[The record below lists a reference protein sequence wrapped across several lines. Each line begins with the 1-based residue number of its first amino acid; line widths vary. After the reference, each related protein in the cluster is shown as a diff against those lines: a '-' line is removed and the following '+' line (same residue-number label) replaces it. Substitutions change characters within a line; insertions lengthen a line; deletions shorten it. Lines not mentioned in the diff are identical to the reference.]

1 MGAVYLMSARSFRIS
16 PFLAG
21 GILVLAGLA
30 ITTALLLRDTY
41 SDRGADGDASRDHS
55 PMISP
60 TALKPWDLSR
70 STAGRQAEARTGGSA
85 SFPAPAAPLPPA
97 GGPDSPRRGVP
108 AEITNGNVV
117 ATDSSAV
124 SPEGVQR
131 RVTLHETNF
140 KYPHLRM
147 EEQVRR
153 LANGGEVLV
162 KRNVMVAD
170 HLMVTLKPHVTEPEF
185 QTWLS
190 QHQLTIRER
199 ISDAPLYLVATKD
212 PGIETYD
219 AALLA
224 LAEAGGPVA
233 YADPDYIVQNQ
244 AQAPPPNDPSFN
256 QQWALSNTGQ
266 TGGLAGADI
275 NVLTAWAVTEGSSN
289 VIVAVID
296 TGMDMDHPDLQPNL
310 WTNPGEI
317 ANNGVDDDNNG
328 YVDDIHGYD
337 FVSNDANP
345 DDDHGHGSHTAG
357 TVGAVGR
364 NGTGV
369 VGVSHQVKL
378 MPLKFLNSAGSGAD
392 SDAIKAI
399 EYAWKNGAFLS
410 SNSWGGGDHA
420 QAMEDEI
427 NRAGSHGVGFV
438 AASGNDGLDNDA
450 IPNYPSNYVA
460 DNLIAV
466 AATDANDQLAWFS
479 NYGAS
484 KVHLAA
490 PGESILSTFKDGTY
504 VHSSGTSMA
513 TPHVS
518 GAAALLKA
526 ANPAMSFAQ
535 IKAALLAKTDLVANL
550 TGKVS
555 TGGRLDVGNAMDLA
569 TSAYPVLVK
578 TTVVDGGAPG
588 TTGNADG
595 IISPGETAALT
606 LEVQNLGGLSTGPLQ
621 AMVTMNS
628 ADPKVTLGNTTQT
641 FGVVPAAARQENT
654 GTSLTISV
662 TADHTT
668 PASLPLSITFTD
680 GAGVNR
686 VEEATLEIYTV
697 SQISGLVTN
706 VADGSGLAGAT
717 VHLIG
722 PVTRTA
728 TTSADGTYS
737 ASVVDGS
744 YAVHA
749 SAAGFVSSSPQTVVV
764 PPSAENVNM
773 TLGYSA
779 LQITPSI
786 LVATVEEDDTTT
798 QTITLQNNGNV
809 PLTWNLEETPQ
820 PDNAATAKMLA
831 NQLAGLK
838 PVHPLAFLPTGSAVQ
853 AVEEGPGPGRL
864 LPARPGLNALD
875 NNTATYPYLPFADG
889 FEDGTYNKWFESWT
903 DAHRE
908 VVSNTAGEGAKSFRF
923 NMAGADDHFCGVHQ
937 EFQWAQKPG
946 HVSFRVRTAARDLA
960 TAYMVLCDVSGS
972 YLVDFIWFFAHPNGR
987 FYLNADVGGNQL
999 VAYDKDT
1006 WYHIEFRNVNWITK
1020 TFDYHVNGTL
1030 VQVGVPFRNPG
1041 VTQCIAAF
1049 AYNYS
1054 SNVNAWF
1061 DGVEFSNDALDW
1073 LSLSQS
1079 SGTIAPGGSAT
1090 VTVTYNTARLSAGTY
1105 EGRLTLTTNDPTSGA
1120 STLPVTLQVTPTTN
1134 TVPVANPNTLS
1145 TSEDSLT
1152 ALNLSGS
1159 DADGDTLEYYI
1170 TQLPAKG
1177 RLFQTNNGFDPE
1189 VPITAAPTR
1198 VSSPSRQLVYLPEAN
1213 ENGTPY
1219 TTFTFTTRDK
1229 RSEST
1234 PAIVTVNVSA
1244 VADAPVLEAD
1254 VFAGMPGE
1262 TLPSLNVLAN
1272 DYSPDNLPLT
1282 VQSFTQP
1289 SQGTVTANPDGSLA
1303 FQPGGGFLSG
1313 SASFTYTVTDGA
1325 QTSTATVVV
1334 HVGDLRGGTW
1344 PTLGGNNHRSG
1355 VLPAVLNGPLQLR
1368 WTQTLQGVPT
1378 TPVVADKRVYV
1389 TGHLAD
1395 GSDEIKAL
1403 HLDTGLPTWTR
1414 NEVISGGINPPLSYG
1429 SSLYYVLSDPGYTSS
1444 ITALD
1449 AGTGTRQWYGT
1460 FNPTTS
1466 ELGKSLLGSHGLI
1479 HMPGGSGP
1487 KIYGVLPYYPSAAY
1501 ITTLPGAQTGTPT
1514 EGGDLI
1520 LTATGG
1526 AIHAL
1531 DANYGAHR
1539 WTFRPNPALLTT
1551 NSTVVWEAGDAV
1563 VNLEGTLYCVATHQA
1578 PFTRWNSA
1586 SNKHLFTPAVRQGM
1600 VYAAFEDG
1608 TPGVHVFERSTGTLV
1623 RTVPLPVTPTS
1634 QPLFTQD
1641 RVIVSTPTATHIVS
1655 LLDGA
1660 VQQVLPKGGLLVPAD
1675 NNLIIVDTTN
1685 PGVTAYGSPPV
1696 ITLSPSTASS
1706 ASIIPWKIGTTV
1718 PEGLI
1723 HFTLDGSTPTAQSPT
1738 FANLGAFSSLR
1749 TTTVKAVGIHAGLTG
1764 PVTTATFT
1772 VGDSNNNQL
1781 PDWWEQQYGGL
1792 RANPVSVLD
1801 PAADDDG
1808 DLRNNLAEFL
1818 AGTNPNQSDAV
1829 VTPLQAGTGGSLTIS
1844 WPSEQ
1849 GRFYS
1854 VQTSTDLKTWDAV
1867 AAVTMQPGTGSSMSW
1882 QDTAAGSG
1890 PRKFYRVVIITP

>member
-1 MGAVYLMSARSFRIS
+1 MSTRSFRIF

-30 ITTALLLRDTY
+30 ITTAWLLRDAY
-41 SDRGADGDASRDHS
+41 SDRSADSDASRDGS
-55 PMISP
+55 STASP
-60 TALKPWDLSR
+60 TAPKPWDLSH
-70 STAGRQAEARTGGSA
+70 STAGRKQEAPATGSA

-97 GGPDSPRRGVP
+97 GGPNSPRRGVP
-108 AEITNGNVV
+108 AEIASGKVV
-117 ATDSSAV
+117 AADNSEI
-124 SPEGVQR
+124 SPDGVQR

-153 LANGGEVLV
+153 MANGGEVLV

-170 HLMVTLKPHVTEPEF
+170 HLMVTLKPRVTEPEF
-185 QTWLS
+185 QAWLG

-199 ISDAPLYLVATKD
+199 IPNAPLYLVATKD
-212 PGIETYD
+212 PSLETYD

-224 LAEAGGPVA
+224 LAEAGSPIA

-244 AQAPPPNDPSFN
+244 AQAPAPNDPSFN

-266 TGGLAGADI
+266 TGGMAGADI
-275 NVLTAWAVTEGSSN
+275 NALTAWAVTEGSSN

-296 TGMDMDHPDLQPNL
+296 TGMDMDHPDLEPNL

-317 ANNGVDDDNNG
+317 ASNGLDDDNNG

-345 DDDHGHGSHTAG
+345 EDDHGHGSHTAG

-369 VGVSHQVKL
+369 VGVSHHVKL

-399 EYAWKNGAFLS
+399 YYATAKGVLLS
-410 SNSWGGGDHA
+410 SNSWGGGDYV
-420 QAMEDEI
+420 QAMKDAI
-427 NRAGSHGVGFV
+427 NHAGTNGVGFV
-438 AASGNDGLDNDA
+438 AASGNDGLDNDV
-450 IPNYPSNYVA
+450 IPNYPSNYEA

-490 PGESILSTFKDGTY
+490 PGDSILSTYRDGGY

-526 ANPAMSFAQ
+526 ANPAISFAQ
-535 IKAALLAKTDLVANL
+535 IKAALLAKTDLVTNL

-555 TGGRLDVGNAMDLA
+555 TGGRLDVGNAIDLA

-578 TTVVDGGAPG
+578 TTVVDGGVPG

-621 AMVTMNS
+621 ATVTMNS

-641 FGVVPAAARQENT
+641 FGVVPAAARQANT
-654 GTSLTISV
+654 GTSLTITV
-662 TADHTT
+662 AADHTT

-686 VEEATLEIYTV
+686 VEEATLQIFTV
-697 SQISGLVTN
+697 SQISGRITN
-706 VADGSGLAGAT
+706 VSDGSGLAGAT
-717 VHLIG
+717 VHLSG

-728 TTSADGTYS
+728 TTITDGTYS
-737 ASVVDGS
+737 AHVVDGS

-749 SAAGFVSSSPQTVVV
+749 SAAGFVSSSSQTVEV

-786 LVATVEEDDTTT
+786 LGATVEEDDTTA

-809 PLTWNLEETPQ
+809 PLTWKLEETPR
-820 PDNAATAKMLA
+820 PDNAATAKVLA

-908 VVSNTAGEGAKSFRF
+908 VVSNTAGEGTKSFRF
-923 NMAGADDHFCGVHQ
+923 NMAGTEDHFSGVHQ
-937 EFQWAQKPG
+937 EFQWAQQPG

-960 TAYMVLCDVSGS
+960 TAYMVLCDVSGN

-1006 WYHIEFRNVNWITK
+1006 WYHIEFRNIDWDTQ
-1020 TFDYHVNGTL
+1020 TFDYYVNGTV
-1030 VQVGVPFRNPG
+1030 VQAGVPFRNPG

-1061 DGVEFSNDALDW
+1061 DGVEFSGDALDW
-1073 LSLSQS
+1073 MTLSQS

-1090 VTVTYNTARLSAGTY
+1090 VTVTYNASRLNTGTY
-1105 EGRLTLTTNDPTSGA
+1105 EGLLTLTTNDPTSSD

-1134 TVPVANPNTLS
+1134 TVPVANSSTVP

-1152 ALNLSGS
+1152 AFTLSGS
-1159 DADGDTLEYYI
+1159 DADNDTLQYYV
-1170 TQLPAKG
+1170 TQLPARG
-1177 RLFQTNNGFDPE
+1177 RLFQASDGFEPT
-1189 VPITAAPTR
+1189 VPITTAPTL
-1198 VSSPSRQLVYLPEAN
+1198 VLSSNRQLIYLPETN

-1229 RSEST
+1229 RSESA
-1234 PAIVTVNVSA
+1234 PATVTIQVSS
-1244 VADAPVLEAD
+1244 VPDAPVLGAD
-1254 VFAGMPGE
+1254 VFATMPGQS
-1262 TLPSLNVLAN
+1262 LASLNVLAN
-1272 DYSPDNLPLT
+1272 DYSPENLPLT

-1289 SQGTVTANPDGSLA
+1289 SQGTVTANSDGTLA

-1313 SASFTYTVTDGA
+1313 STSFTYTVTDGA
-1325 QTSTATVVV
+1325 RTSISTVIV
-1334 HVGDLRGGTW
+1334 HLGDLRGGSWTA
-1344 PTLGGNNHRSG
+1344 LGGNSHRSG
-1355 VLPAVLNGPLQLR
+1355 LFPAVLNGPLQLR
-1368 WTQTLQGVPT
+1368 WTQALQGAPT
-1378 TPVVADKRVYV
+1378 MPVVADNRVYV
-1389 TGHLAD
+1389 TGHRAD
-1395 GSDEIKAL
+1395 GSNEIKAL
-1403 HLDTGLPTWTR
+1403 HLDTGLPTWSR
-1414 NEVISGGINPPLSYG
+1414 NEIISGGVNPPLHY
-1429 SSLYYVLSDPGYTSS
+1429 SSNLYYVLTDPGNASS
-1444 ITALD
+1444 ITGLEA
-1449 AGTGTRQWYGT
+1449 ATGNVILYGT
-1460 FNPTTS
+1460 FTPTVS
-1466 ELGKSLLGSHGLI
+1466 ELGKSLLGSHGLV

-1487 KIYGVLPYYPSAAY
+1487 KIYGVEPYNPPSAAY

-1514 EGGDLI
+1514 EGADLI

-1531 DANYGAHR
+1531 DASYGVQR

-1578 PFTRWNSA
+1578 PFTRWS
-1586 SNKHLFTPAVRQGM
+1586 STSSKHLFTPAVRQGV
-1600 VYAAFEDG
+1600 VYATFEDG
-1608 TPGVHVFERSTGTLV
+1608 TPGVHVFDRRTGALL
-1623 RTVPLPVTPTS
+1623 RTIPLPVTPTS

-1641 RVIVSTPTATHIVS
+1641 RVIVSTASTTHIIS
-1655 LLDGA
+1655 LMDGA
-1660 VQQVLPKGGLLVPAD
+1660 EQQTLPRGGLLVPAD
-1675 NNLIIVDTTN
+1675 NNLILVDTTN

-1696 ITLSPSTASS
+1696 ITLSPATASS
-1706 ASIIPWKIGTTV
+1706 GSSIPWKIGTTV

-1723 HFTLDGSTPTAQSPT
+1723 HFTLDGSTPTSQSPT
-1738 FANLGAFSSLR
+1738 LANLGVFSSLR

-1772 VGDSNNNQL
+1772 VGDSNSNQL
-1781 PDWWEQQYGGL
+1781 PDWWEQQYGSL
-1792 RANPVSVLD
+1792 RATPVSVLD
-1801 PAADDDG
+1801 PTVDDDG
-1808 DLRNNLAEFL
+1808 DARNNLTEFL

-1829 VTPLQAGTGGSLTIS
+1829 VTPLQANTGGSITLS

-1854 VQTSTDLKTWDAV
+1854 VQTSLDLKTWDPVSV
-1867 AAVTMQPGTGSSMSW
+1867 ATMQPGSGAVMSW
-1882 QDTAAGSG
+1882 QDTTAGDG
-1890 PRKFYRVVIITP
+1890 PRKFYRVVITTP